1 MVTKA
6 QKVRLAVFLIIGFFI
21 LIMILA
27 LLLGSKLSEKR
38 DFYKISYDDT
48 SVAGL
53 QIGGAVLY
61 RGIRIG
67 RVEDIEIDK
76 KNITN
81 IIVTI
86 SIKAQTP
93 IKADQEAKLV
103 IVGITGLKQIEL
115 SGGTNESPYL
125 KPGDMIPAGRSLF
138 DNLSDTAEVL
148 TMKIEIIMDNLIAIT
163 NPNNQEKLSNILTN
177 VDNIIAES
185 RTPIK
190 QSFEN
195 IDELTAELTI
205 ASINLNHIMSEL
217 NKTIDFNKIGKIVDN
232 AEQISNN
239 LAQIDIPEIEKS
251 VLLTINNLNEAI
263 NKTNMILFRVDGVI
277 QRNSPDINATIE
289 ELRETVENLSEF
301 VRLLNEDPS
310 ILWRS
315 RTTGN

>member
-1 MVTKA
+1 MITKA